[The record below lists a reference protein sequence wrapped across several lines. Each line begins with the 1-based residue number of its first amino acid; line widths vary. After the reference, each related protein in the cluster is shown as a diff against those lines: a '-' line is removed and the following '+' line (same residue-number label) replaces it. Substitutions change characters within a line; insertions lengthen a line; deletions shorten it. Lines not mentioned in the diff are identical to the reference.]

1 MKQWDLLQ
9 LTEREL
15 WQTTFVLFGV
25 SVISALVSIWVKDM
39 HWPAVVAALLAS
51 HSSTAAQAVGRI
63 KAMQARIDMM
73 RIARGE
79 EPE

>member
-1 MKQWDLLQ
+1 MLR

-15 WQTTFVLFGV
+15 WGMMCILFGLSMLAAV
-25 SVISALVSIWVKDM
+25 LSFWWPDLK
-39 HWPAVVAALLAS
+39 WPATICALLAM

-63 KAMQARIDMM
+63 KDMQARIDMM

-79 EPE
+79 QPE